1 MSVLQGLR
9 YSAQSG
15 SPAIRKVGEWMALHP
30 LKAIS
35 LSADEIAVQ
44 AHASQSA
51 VNRFATHAGFSSM
64 AELRAALTAELQDVQ
79 EPIAKLQR
87 SGDLSSEHPFAD
99 AQAGLL
105 QAAHGLDIQALE
117 RCASTLLKARHVY
130 TLGLGMSHFAAG
142 FAASALLPYVQGA
155 THVSE
160 GGGAEQIARRMMHL
174 GQGDVLMAIAV
185 PRYSMDTVTL
195 AGAARSRGAFVVAV
209 TDKMASPLAPV
220 ADLVMLAPA
229 EHRVMSH
236 SYVSIVALIE
246 AVTASV
252 MRLNPKAAS
261 ITTDMYDAVLPHL
274 LQMRRR

>member
-44 AHASQSA
+44 AYASQSA

-99 AQAGLL
+99 AQSCLL
-105 QAAHGLDIQALE
+105 QAAHALDIQAL
-117 RCASTLLKARHVY
+117 
-130 TLGLGMSHFAAG
+130 
-142 FAASALLPYVQGA
+142 
-155 THVSE
+155 
-160 GGGAEQIARRMMHL
+160 
-174 GQGDVLMAIAV
+174 
-185 PRYSMDTVTL
+185 
-195 AGAARSRGAFVVAV
+195 
-209 TDKMASPLAPV
+209 
-220 ADLVMLAPA
+220 
-229 EHRVMSH
+229 
-236 SYVSIVALIE
+236 
-246 AVTASV
+246 
-252 MRLNPKAAS
+252 
-261 ITTDMYDAVLPHL
+261 
-274 LQMRRR
+274 